1 MEIVDWD
8 MEEGR
13 SEENVHE
20 SFGENQ
26 VGSITLALEPVH
38 TGSPLSWVAEQFQ
51 SRPELFA
58 LPVEKDGGVVG
69 LVTRTR
75 ILERSSKFLESLS
88 SRPLD
93 QDLSPHRSLDARE
106 SVDKVVSQL
115 FSDDTQGLTE
125 LFVVYLD
132 GGYYGVTDLRR
143 LVSRSAKLRD
153 QDLAKAKEVQEG
165 ALARLRLPPTRWE
178 RSRMVRMAYGVG
190 GDFYQ
195 EIAFPDGTC
204 FLGCFD
210 VSGKGISGSL
220 VTSALGGFFSAV
232 RTEAGPTPSP
242 EAFARRLNDFLKEV
256 LPLGTFVTAV
266 LFHLPA
272 QPGPSGTLRILNFG
286 YGPVYCY
293 LRKENKVTGKGLR
306 PNLPPLGL
314 DDLTL
319 GEDAVFGLP
328 FEAGTKVYV
337 FSDGMAD
344 LMNASG
350 ERYGEEALRE
360 FLSRTYKY
368 DAAGFLSQVTT
379 EIENWQGEA
388 PQADDITA
396 LTIQA

>member
-1 MEIVDWD
+1 METVEWEMD
-8 MEEGR
+8 EGGD
-13 SEENVHE
+13 EPGTE

-26 VGSITLALEPVH
+26 VGSITLMIEPVQ

-58 LPVEKDGGVVG
+58 LPVERDGGVVG
-69 LVTRTR
+69 LVTRAR
-75 ILERSSKFLESLS
+75 ILERSSKFLENLS
-88 SRPLD
+88 SKPLD
-93 QDLSPHRSLDARE
+93 QDLSPHGSIDARE

-115 FSDDTQGLTE
+115 FSDDTHALTE
-125 LFVVYLD
+125 LFLVYLD
-132 GGYYGVTDLRR
+132 GAYYGATDLRR

-153 QDLAKAKEVQEG
+153 QDLAKAREVQEG
-165 ALARLRLPPTRWE
+165 ALARSKLPPTRWQ
-178 RSRMVRMAYGVG
+178 RSKLVRMAYGVG

-195 EIAFPDGTC
+195 EIAWPDGTC

-220 VTSALGGFFSAV
+220 VTSSLGGFFSAV
-232 RTEAGPTPSP
+232 RTETGPAPTP
-242 EAFARRLNDFLKEV
+242 EVFAQRLNEFLKEI

-266 LFHLPA
+266 LFVLPA
-272 QPGPSGTLRILNFG
+272 QPGPTGTVKILNFG
-286 YGPVYCY
+286 YGPVYFY
-293 LRKENKVTGKGLR
+293 SRKENKVTGRGLK

-314 DDLTL
+314 DTL
-319 GEDAVFGLP
+319 VFGSEDLVPLP

-344 LMNASG
+344 LMNPSG
-350 ERYGEEALRE
+350 QRYGEETLRE

-368 DAAGFLSQVTT
+368 DAAGFLTQVTA
-379 EIENWQGEA
+379 EIEAWQSDA